1 MESKSESIKEL
12 LSALAKAQGEMGVA
26 LKDSNNPF
34 FHSTYADLASVW
46 EVARGPLSKYGLCII
61 QIPELLGEGI
71 VLITVLGHSSGEFIT
86 SRYPITPMRQA
97 RDQGWMFSND
107 PQSIGSAITYAKRYT
122 LAAMLGIATS
132 EDDDDGE
139 KAMGRDKAEE
149 KPAPQKA
156 VSKLTKIP
164 PKKVEAPSVPSP
176 EMVKKMMAG
185 PEPTASAPVPVTETT
200 VPAGATTMTPA
211 EVAELFTGSV
221 VQPPPP
227 PPAMNEREI
236 GVLFNALY
244 SELASVADT
253 KSTLKARLWWS
264 NNVGKITKLPAEQVQ
279 LLRDFVN
286 SIKNK

>member
-12 LSALAKAQGEMGVA
+12 LSALSKAQGEMGVA
-26 LKDSNNPF
+26 LKDSDNPF

-46 EVARGPLSKYGLCII
+46 DVARGPLSKYGLCII
-61 QIPELLGEGI
+61 QIPEILIDGI

-86 SRYPITPMRQA
+86 SHYPITPMKQA
-97 RDQGWMFSND
+97 RDQGWILSND
-107 PQSIGSAITYAKRYT
+107 PQSIGSAITYAKRYA

-139 KAMGRDKAEE
+139 KAMGREKPGE

-156 VSKLTKIP
+156 VSKLTKISP
-164 PKKVEAPSVPSP
+164 RKAGTPSVPSP

-185 PEPTASAPVPVTETT
+185 PEPSVPPPVPVPEAT
-200 VPAGATTMTPA
+200 VPAEATTMTPA

-227 PPAMNEREI
+227 PPAMTEEEE
-236 GVLFNALY
+236 GVLFNTLY

-264 NNVGKITKLPAEQVQ
+264 NNVGKITKLPAERVQ
-279 LLRDFVN
+279 ILRDFVN